1 MESVLKFLNEIRENW
16 NGEGYIKFAQRFS
29 IIIYIYIY
37 KKKRIEEEFLKQI
50 IPPDLIRA
58 EGRKSVER

>member
-1 MESVLKFLNEIRENW
+1 MESVLLKFLNEIRENW

-29 IIIYIYIY
+29 IIIYIY